1 MRLPLSSKTFATHPQ
16 KLGVWSVC
24 FALAVSAA
32 VHLYAQDSK
41 TVPSP
46 PNNSNVQAPVS
57 PPAAS
62 LPEASLPTT
71 SSPEASSKAPIQ
83 APDYLI
89 GTDDVL
95 DIYIV
100 DVPELS
106 RQYRVSGQGT
116 VTVPMLSTP
125 VKAAGL
131 TLSQFSTSLTNDL
144 KTAGLVS
151 DPRVNTTVNQS
162 RLHAVAITGSV
173 KRPQIYSVF
182 SQTTLLDMI
191 SQAEGLADDAGGVAI
206 ITRGD
211 IASHV
216 LAGNNEELPE
226 SQRTITL
233 DLKRLLESGDPKLN
247 LDIYPGDRITIP
259 RAGIVY
265 AVGAV
270 NKPGGFTMRPNTGG
284 MTVLQLLALA
294 EDSKPTAKRGETVI
308 IRNDAQSPGGRKQIP
323 ADLKNILRGKSPDPV
338 LQPDDI
344 LFIPDSSGKRAFRRG
359 LEAIVQTTTGLAIYS
374 SRF

>member
-1 MRLPLSSKTFATHPQ
+1 MTFVLNAVMMTVRNK
-16 KLGVWSVC
+16 KLRQWTACVVL
-24 FALAVSAA
+24 ALCTIVNL
-32 VHLYAQDSK
+32 HAQDNAAASS
-41 TVPSP
+41 SP
-46 PNNSNVQAPVS
+46 DNSQVQAPVS
-57 PPAAS
+57 PPTPS
-62 LPEASLPTT
+62 QTISPPTAPQT
-71 SSPEASSKAPIQ
+71 PIQ

-95 DIYIV
+95 DVYII

-116 VTVPMLSTP
+116 VTVPMLATP

-131 TLSQFSTSLTNDL
+131 TLSQFSGSLTNDL
-144 KTAGLVS
+144 KKAGLVS
-151 DPRVNTTVNQS
+151 DPHVNTTVNQS

-191 SQAEGLADDAGGVAI
+191 SQAEGLAEDAGGVAI

-216 LAGNNEELPE
+216 LATNDEQLPE

-259 RAGIVY
+259 RAGVVY

-270 NKPGGFTMRPNTGG
+270 NKPCGFTMRPNAGG

-294 EDSKPTAKRGETVI
+294 EDTKTTAKRGDTVI
-308 IRNDAQSPGGRKQIP
+308 IRIDAQSPGGRKQIP
-323 ADLKNILRGKSPDPV
+323 ADLKNILTGKAPDPV

-344 LFIPDSSGKRAFRRG
+344 LFIPDSPGKRAFRRG

-374 SRF
+374 ARF

>member
-1 MRLPLSSKTFATHPQ
+1 MTFT
-16 KLGVWSVC
+16 VC
-24 FALAVSAA
+24 AKGQRTWVAYCALALSTA
-32 VHLYAQDSK
+32 VYLPAQDAKVDSS
-41 TVPSP
+41 SP
-46 PNNSNVQAPVS
+46 DNSRVQAPVS
-57 PPAAS
+57 PPSPTAAS
-62 LPEASLPTT
+62 P
-71 SSPEASSKAPIQ
+71 PIQ

-89 GTDDVL
+89 GVDDLL
-95 DIYIV
+95 DVYIV

-106 RQYRVSGQGT
+106 RQYRVSASGT
-116 VTVPMLSTP
+116 VTLPMLSTP

-131 TLSQFSTSLTNDL
+131 TLSQFSDALTNGL

-151 DPRVNTTVNQS
+151 NPHVNTTVNQS
-162 RLHAVAITGSV
+162 RLHAVAITGAV
-173 KRPQIYSVF
+173 KRPQVYSVF
-182 SQTTLLDMI
+182 SQTTFLDML

-211 IASHV
+211 IASRV
-216 LAGNNEELPE
+216 LAGKSSNEELPE

-233 DLKRLLESGDPKLN
+233 DVKRLLESGDPKLN
-247 LDIYPGDRITIP
+247 IDIYPGDRITVP
-259 RAGIVY
+259 RAGVVY

-270 NKPGGFTMRPNTGG
+270 NKPGGFTMRPNAGG

-294 EDSKPTAKRGETVI
+294 EDTKPTAKRGETVI

-323 ADLKNILRGKSPDPV
+323 ADLKNILRGKKPDPV

>member
-1 MRLPLSSKTFATHPQ
+1 MKFDLSAMTLTVRTE
-16 KLGVWSVC
+16 KLRTCMACV
-24 FALAVSAA
+24 ALALCATVNS
-32 VHLYAQDSK
+32 YAQVNTAGS
-41 TVPSP
+41 SP
-46 PNNSNVQAPVS
+46 DNNQVQAPVS
-57 PPAAS
+57 PPT
-62 LPEASLPTT
+62 PDQTPVQT
-71 SSPEASSKAPIQ
+71 PIQ

-95 DIYIV
+95 DIYII

-106 RQYRVSGQGT
+106 RQYRVSGNGT

-125 VKAAGL
+125 VKAVGL
-131 TLSQFSTSLTNDL
+131 TLSQFSTELTNDL

-151 DPRVNTTVNQS
+151 NPHVTTTVNQS

-173 KRPQIYSVF
+173 KRPQIYPVF
-182 SQTTLLDMI
+182 NQTTLLDMI

-216 LAGNNEELPE
+216 LAGSSSELPE

-294 EDSKPTAKRGETVI
+294 EDTKPTAKRGETII

-323 ADLKNILRGKSPDPV
+323 ADLKTILSGKSPDPV

-359 LEAIVQTTTGLAIYS
+359 LEAVVQTTTGLAIYGA
-374 SRF
+374 RF

>member
-1 MRLPLSSKTFATHPQ
+1 MRFVLSAVTITVHAK
-16 KLGVWSVC
+16 KLYKWTACV
-24 FALAVSAA
+24 ALALCALVNLS
-32 VHLYAQDSK
+32 AQDNAAASS
-41 TVPSP
+41 SP
-46 PNNSNVQAPVS
+46 DSSRVQAPVS
-57 PPAAS
+57 PP
-62 LPEASLPTT
+62 T
-71 SSPEASSKAPIQ
+71 SPQTPIQ
-83 APDYLI
+83 ASDYLI

-95 DIYIV
+95 DVYII

-106 RQYRVSGQGT
+106 RQYRVSGNGT

-131 TLSQFSTSLTNDL
+131 TLSQFSGSLTNDL

-151 DPRVNTTVNQS
+151 DPHVNTTVNQS
-162 RLHAVAITGSV
+162 RLHTVAITGSV

-191 SQAEGLADDAGGVAI
+191 SQAEGLAEDAGGVAV

-216 LAGNNEELPE
+216 LATNGEQLQE
-226 SQRTITL
+226 SERTITL

-259 RAGIVY
+259 RAGVVY

-270 NKPGGFTMRPNTGG
+270 NKPGGFTMRPNAGG

-294 EDSKPTAKRGETVI
+294 EDTKATAKRGETVI

-323 ADLKNILRGKSPDPV
+323 ADLKNILRGTAPDPV

-359 LEAIVQTTTGLAIYS
+359 LEAVVQTTTGLAIYGA
-374 SRF
+374 RF